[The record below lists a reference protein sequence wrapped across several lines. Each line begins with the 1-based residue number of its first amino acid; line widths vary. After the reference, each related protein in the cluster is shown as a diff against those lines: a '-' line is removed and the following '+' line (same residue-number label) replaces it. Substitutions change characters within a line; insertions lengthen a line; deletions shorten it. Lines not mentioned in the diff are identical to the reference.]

1 MALKLAFTSCMDT
14 VNYPEQPAWGRMAA
28 TQPDAMVLLGDSM
41 YMDYGKKVF
50 GVFFSD
56 GPRPES
62 EGNGT
67 PKDLPLQA
75 FSDRMHARYRAQYE
89 VQGFRDAIR
98 GCNGN
103 VHAIWDDHD
112 FAWNNSRGAGQ
123 PGPAFV
129 SQTQRRIS
137 TQHYR
142 TWQRALN
149 ELPDLYPAD
158 AVDSAAPAIDDTGIG
173 RTVALAPGE
182 VFLHLLDG
190 RSFRE
195 GDENDDGVSL
205 LGKDQRD
212 ALDGALE
219 AHPKAIHVIAVP
231 EPMEKWQNFS
241 EFKWL
246 IGWARQRHIIVICGD
261 VHEHHYVGYKANGK
275 KDWGAKDKAVLH
287 EFAAS
292 AMAQGPTMF
301 GKRKEVFGTLDFSAE
316 AVTVQLFHAGE
327 VAEHYSIDRESWK
340 IAEA

>member
-1 MALKLAFTSCMDT
+1 MELKLAFTSCMDT
-14 VNYPEQPAWGRMAA
+14 VNYPVQAAWGHMA
-28 TQPDAMVLLGDSM
+28 DAKPNVMVLLGDSM
-41 YMDYGKKVF
+41 YMDYGKKIF
-50 GVFFSD
+50 GVFVSD

-67 PKDLPLQA
+67 PKHLPLQT
-75 FSDRMHARYRAQYE
+75 FSDRMHARYQAQYE
-89 VQGFRDAIR
+89 VPGFRDAIR

-149 ELPDLYPAD
+149 ELPDQYPVD
-158 AVDSAAPAIDDTGIG
+158 AVDSASPEVDDAGIG
-173 RTVALAPGE
+173 RTVELVQNE
-182 VFLHLLDG
+182 VFLHLLDS
-190 RSFRE
+190 RSFRD
-195 GDENDDGVSL
+195 GDENDEGVSM
-205 LGKDQRD
+205 LGQDQRVALDD
-212 ALDGALE
+212 ALE
-219 AHPKAIHVIAVP
+219 PHPKAIHIVAVP

-246 IGWARQRHIIVICGD
+246 IAWAKRRHIIVICGD

-292 AMAQGPTMF
+292 AMAQGPTIF
-301 GKRKEVFGTLDFSAE
+301 GKKREVFGTL
-316 AVTVQLFHAGE
+316 AVGADALKVELVHAGE
-327 VAEHYSIDRESWK
+327 VAERYTIDRESWK
-340 IAEA
+340 ITEA